1 MYRHLQIQE
10 EERERTGTNV
20 EGLEHSF
27 RTPFDTEGENEG
39 EKNARVLLREIKET
53 LKPRNKV
60 MVVIKGKLR

>member
-10 EERERTGTNV
+10 EEGERTGTNS
-20 EGLEHSF
+20 EGLVHSF

-39 EKNARVLLREIKET
+39 EKNTRVLLRERKDT
-53 LKPRNKV
+53 LNPRSKV